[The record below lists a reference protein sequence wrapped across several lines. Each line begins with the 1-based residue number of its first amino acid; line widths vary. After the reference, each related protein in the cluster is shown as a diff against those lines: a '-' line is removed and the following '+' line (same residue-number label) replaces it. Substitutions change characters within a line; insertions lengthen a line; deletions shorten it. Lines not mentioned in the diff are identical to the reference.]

1 MPEAVRREEGACLNR
16 YVTDPAAAGLEAYAQ
31 IWHLARAWKNS
42 QLTGG
47 QFDNIRLIVDNAG

>member
-1 MPEAVRREEGACLNR
+1 MSESIRNR
-16 YVTDPAAAGLEAYAQ
+16 SCSRQAAAGLEAYAQ